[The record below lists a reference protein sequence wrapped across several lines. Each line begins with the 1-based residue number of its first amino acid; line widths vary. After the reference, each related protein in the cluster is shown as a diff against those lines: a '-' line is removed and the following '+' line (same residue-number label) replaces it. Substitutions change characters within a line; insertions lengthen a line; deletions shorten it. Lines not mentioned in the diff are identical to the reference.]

1 MVNRAQ
7 LLLALAAL
15 TVAGA
20 TACAKNPPAI
30 PVATAL
36 AMPTPPARLLIPI
49 DLPAYVEPT
58 PEPVAEVTPPPAPV
72 RSTAANRVTE
82 KPAPPV
88 VPTAD
93 APAPPVLQTTNT
105 APSALEQRVR
115 TLLTSAEERLRTV
128 NFLELGAT
136 GRAHHSQ
143 ARDFIRMANDNL
155 RIRNYV
161 YAEQLAV
168 KANTVAGLL
177 MPKN

>member
-1 MVNRAQ
+1 MVNRAH
-7 LLLALAAL
+7 LLALAAL
-15 TVAGA
+15 TVAG
-20 TACAKNPPAI
+20 TSACAKNPPVT
-30 PVATAL
+30 PVVTAL
-36 AMPTPPARLLIPI
+36 AMPAPPARLLIPI
-49 DLPAYVEPT
+49 ELPEYVEPA
-58 PEPVAEVTPPPAPV
+58 PEPVAEAPPPPAPV
-72 RSTAANRVTE
+72 RSAAVNRTTE
-82 KPAPPV
+82 KPAPPP
-88 VPTAD
+88 VPAAD

-115 TLLTSAEERLRTV
+115 TLLASAEERLKTV
-128 NFLELGAT
+128 NFRELGAT

>member
-1 MVNRAQ
+1 VVNRAQ

-20 TACAKNPPAI
+20 GCAKNPPAT
-30 PVATAL
+30 PVVTAL

-72 RSTAANRVTE
+72 RSPVASRAPE
-82 KPAPPV
+82 KPTPPA
-88 VPTAD
+88 VPPAD

-115 TLLTSAEERLRTV
+115 TLLSSAEERLKTV
-128 NFLELGAT
+128 NFRELGAT

-177 MPKN
+177 MPKG

>member
-1 MVNRAQ
+1 VNRAQ

-20 TACAKNPPAI
+20 TACAKTPPAT
-30 PVATAL
+30 PVVTAL

-58 PEPVAEVTPPPAPV
+58 PEPVAEVVPPPAPV
-72 RSTAANRVTE
+72 RSAATSRPTE
-82 KPAPPV
+82 KPPAPV
-88 VPTAD
+88 VPPPD
-93 APAPPVLQTTNT
+93 APAPPVLQTTNA

-115 TLLTSAEERLRTV
+115 TLLASAEERLKTV
-128 NFLELGAT
+128 NFLELGAS

-177 MPKN
+177 MPKG